1 MGFISHRLR
10 RVGGVAM
17 ALLIAGPLMAAQEVR
32 VAAAYFPPY
41 VFKAEQTQDV
51 GLLDQLVA
59 ALNQSQTNFKFVM
72 VPAALKRRYRDF

>member
-1 MGFISHRLR
+1 
-10 RVGGVAM
+10 M

-72 VPAALKRRYRDF
+72 VPGALKRRYRDF